1 MQSESEKPRPRPMRE
16 TMPTVAAFIDAMR
29 DAFGA
34 QAIDQ
39 AIRDGMAGQPGFY
52 AEEGGRTIGTRLEYR
67 TEVVVHPEPASSW
80 RPR

>member
-1 MQSESEKPRPRPMRE
+1 MSRGSMRE
-16 TMPTVAAFIDAMR
+16 VMPLTAAFVDAMR
-29 DAFGA
+29 EAFGA
-34 QAIDQ
+34 QAVEQI
-39 AIRDGMAGQPGFY
+39 IRDGMAGQPGFY

>member
-1 MQSESEKPRPRPMRE
+1 MSKPGSMRE
-16 TMPTVAAFIDAMR
+16 VMPLTAAFVDAMR

-39 AIRDGMAGQPGFY
+39 AIRDGMAGKPGFY
-52 AEEGGRTIGTRLEYR
+52 AQEGGRTIGARFEAR
-67 TEVVVHPEPASSW
+67 TEVVVHPEPASTW